1 MTEPVIALIV
11 AVAENGVIG
20 RDGTL
25 PWRIPEDMKWFKAR
39 TEGRPLI
46 MGRKTWEGLPK
57 RPLPGRTNIVV
68 TRDRDYRAQGADVAR
83 SLDAAIEVATGQA
96 PEEIMVIGGA
106 EIYRVALPRAG
117 RIYLTS
123 VHGEIA
129 GDATFPEIDREEWSE
144 TIVGVYTSSE
154 TRPIGYSFI
163 ILDRKEA
170 RHVRPCNR
178 LRLEI
183 SRRSDRDA

>member
-1 MTEPVIALIV
+1 MSEPIIALIV

-20 RDGTL
+20 RDGKL

-46 MGRKTWEGLPK
+46 MGRKTWESFPK
-57 RPLPGRTNIVV
+57 RPLPGRTNIVI
-68 TRDRDYRAQGADVAR
+68 TRDASYKAEGGVVVTSLAAALDVAYG
-83 SLDAAIEVATGQA
+83 EE

-106 EIYRVALPRAG
+106 EIYRAALPLAR

-129 GDATFPEIDREEWSE
+129 GDTHFPVLDRADWNE
-144 TIVGVYTSSE
+144 TIVGVYPSSE

-163 ILDRKEA
+163 ILDKK
-170 RHVRPCNR
+170 
-178 LRLEI
+178 
-183 SRRSDRDA
+183 

>member
-1 MTEPVIALIV
+1 MSEPIIALIV

-20 RDGTL
+20 RDGKL

-46 MGRKTWEGLPK
+46 MGRKTWESFPK
-57 RPLPGRTNIVV
+57 RPLPGRTNIVI
-68 TRDRDYRAQGADVAR
+68 TRDASYKAEGGGVVTSLAAALDVAYG
-83 SLDAAIEVATGQA
+83 EE

-106 EIYRVALPRAG
+106 AIYRAALPLAR

-129 GDATFPEIDREEWSE
+129 GDTHFPAIDRAGWRE
-144 TIVGVYTSSE
+144 TIVGVYPSSE

-163 ILDRKEA
+163 ILDKK
-170 RHVRPCNR
+170 
-178 LRLEI
+178 
-183 SRRSDRDA
+183 